1 MESIDKM
8 PYPSPGWFVSWTSE
22 ATEFAMLDE
31 SVGTKADDGSPGLY
45 DRVDVSAAAVGHVD
59 IDIMCTRKVVGVG
72 ATSTSSGW
80 VCRRSTFGEMIRP
93 FIYLDRNLTTRLENK
108 R

>member
-1 MESIDKM
+1 
-8 PYPSPGWFVSWTSE
+8 
-22 ATEFAMLDE
+22 MLDE
-31 SVGTKADDGSPGLY
+31 SVGTKADDGSPRLY

-72 ATSTSSGW
+72 AANFDVVPGK
-80 VCRRSTFGEMIRP
+80 GQ
-93 FIYLDRNLTTRLENK
+93 LLE